1 MEYNSSMFPR
11 KITPHIE
18 KYLHTKDILLIIG
31 PRQVGKTTLMRSL
44 RDQISQDR
52 KQSWITLEDPEI
64 RERLDRHPEELFALT
79 RTDHSEPHTVFIDEI
94 QYLRDP
100 TNFLKYHYD
109 LYAPHLKL
117 IVTGSSSF
125 YIDRKFHDS
134 LIGRKRVFT
143 LLPLDFREFL
153 IFREYER

>member
-1 MEYNSSMFPR
+1 M
-11 KITPHIE
+11 K
-18 KYLHTKDILLIIG
+18 
-31 PRQVGKTTLMRSL
+31 QL
-44 RDQISQDR
+44 RDTLPRTRQ
-52 KQSWITLEDPEI
+52 QSWLTLEDPEI
-64 RERLDRHPEELFALT
+64 RSRLDSHPEELFAIT
-79 RTDHSEPHTVFIDEI
+79 RIENTAEQTIFIDEI

-109 LYAPHLKL
+109 LYAPRLKL

-134 LIGRKRVFT
+134 LIGRKKVFF

-153 IFREYER
+153 TFRRYERGPDTRAETIRLEGLFLEYVTY